1 MRDSSLARVSDDF
14 YPALPASH
22 TTHVAV
28 CAFNSLF
35 FGPLVQPDWDMFHS
49 MHPRYVGERLETFD
63 PDCVI
68 RDCRLLSRSEHMV
81 EATEVSN
88 LCSFCIAM
96 QWVATVASGLCGS
109 SSALFPAPVST
120 PIWCGNSSGSTA
132 WEVRLAPVF
141 VFTCLAEPSSMQ
153 LPG

>member
-22 TTHVAV
+22 TAHVAV

-49 MHPRYVGERLETFD
+49 MHPRYVVELLETFD
-63 PDCVI
+63 PDCFI
-68 RDCRLLSRSEHMV
+68 RDCRLLSRSKHMV
-81 EATEVSN
+81 EATKLANAN

-96 QWVATVASGLCGS
+96 QKAATAATCLCGRF
-109 SSALFPAPVST
+109 SALFPAPVST

-132 WEVRLAPVF
+132 
-141 VFTCLAEPSSMQ
+141 
-153 LPG
+153 